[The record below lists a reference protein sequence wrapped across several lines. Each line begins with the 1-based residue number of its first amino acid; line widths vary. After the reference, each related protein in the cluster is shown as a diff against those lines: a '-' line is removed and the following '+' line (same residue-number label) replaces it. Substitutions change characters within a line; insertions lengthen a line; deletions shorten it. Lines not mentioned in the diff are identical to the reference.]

1 MAYTVCASQK
11 LRQTAGCDLT
21 RLGIKEAFPFRG
33 FRHVSVRSRAALWGE
48 PPGPETEMTDEQDYM
63 LRTVLRNQEVIMNA
77 LADLLTGD
85 PRGRIEEQHRDKILA
100 DLGTCVGVTHYY
112 LEDLRTQEQFR
123 KRQRQTKN

>member
-1 MAYTVCASQK
+1 
-11 LRQTAGCDLT
+11 
-21 RLGIKEAFPFRG
+21 
-33 FRHVSVRSRAALWGE
+33 
-48 PPGPETEMTDEQDYM
+48 MTDEQDYM

-85 PRGRIEEQHRDKILA
+85 PRDRLEEHHRDGTLA
-100 DLGTCVGVTHYY
+100 DLGTWVGLTHYY